1 MGRQRRPA
9 SILLGTG
16 PGIKLEGSAEAM
28 GQQWLLLVERGGGGC
43 SSEQVAPS
51 GVWKDEGG

>member
-16 PGIKLEGSAEAM
+16 PGIKLEGSAEAV

-43 SSEQVAPS
+43 SPAACGRMRGDSS
-51 GVWKDEGG
+51 S